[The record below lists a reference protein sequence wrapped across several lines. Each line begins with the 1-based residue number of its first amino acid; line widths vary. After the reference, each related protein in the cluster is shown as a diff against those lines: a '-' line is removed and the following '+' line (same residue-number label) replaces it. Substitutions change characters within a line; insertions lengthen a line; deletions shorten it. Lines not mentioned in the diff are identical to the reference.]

1 METVQIISVLL
12 GSLVGAILALTGAGG
27 AIIAV
32 PLLIFGL
39 HLAVAEAAPIALFA
53 VSVSATIGALLALK
67 LGRVRYRAA
76 SLIALAGALA
86 SPVGIW
92 IAQKSPDTPLIL
104 LFAVIMAYVAF
115 HMFRQSIRKDSAET
129 EQEVPPPVTP
139 CQLDG
144 FTGRLIWT
152 GPCAG
157 TLAISGV
164 AAGFLSGLLG
174 VGVGFIIVPALQKA
188 TNLPMQSIVSTS
200 LAVIALVS
208 AAGVVAAVVGAGMNW
223 SIALPFASGAVAAM
237 LLVSAF
243 AHRFAGPRLQHG
255 FAILAGCVAVGMV
268 VKGIMAVAD

>member
-129 EQEVPPPVTP
+129 EQVPPPVTP

-174 VGVGFIIVPALQKA
+174 VGGGFIIVPALQKA

-243 AHRFAGPRLQHG
+243 AHRFTGPRLQQG

>member
-12 GSLVGAILALTGAGG
+12 GSLVGVILALTGAGG

-32 PLLIFGL
+32 PLLILGL
-39 HLAVAEAAPIALFA
+39 HLAIAEAAPIALFA
-53 VSVSATIGALLALK
+53 VSVSAAIGALLALK

-76 SLIALAGALA
+76 SLIALTGAVA

-115 HMFRQSIRKDSAET
+115 HMFRQSIQKDSAET
-129 EQEVPPPVTP
+129 EPVPPPVTP

-164 AAGFLSGLLG
+164 AAGFFSGLLG
-174 VGVGFIIVPALQKA
+174 VGGGFIIVPALQKA
-188 TNLPMQSIVSTS
+188 TNLPMQAIVSTS

-208 AAGVVAAVVGAGMNW
+208 AAGVVSAVVGAGMNW

-243 AHRFAGPRLQHG
+243 AHRFAGSRLQQG
-255 FAILAGCVAVGMV
+255 FAVLAGCVAVGMA

>member
-129 EQEVPPPVTP
+129 EQVPPPVTP

-174 VGVGFIIVPALQKA
+174 VGGGFIIVPALQKA

-243 AHRFAGPRLQHG
+243 AHRFTGRRLQQG

>member
-12 GSLVGAILALTGAGG
+12 GSLVGVILALTGAGG

-32 PLLIFGL
+32 PLLVFGL
-39 HLAVAEAAPIALFA
+39 HLAIAEAAPIALFA
-53 VSVSATIGALLALK
+53 VSVSAAIGALLALK

-76 SLIALAGALA
+76 SLIALTGALA

-115 HMFRQSIRKDSAET
+115 RMFRQSIRKDSIET
-129 EQEVPPPVTP
+129 EQVPPPVTP

-144 FTGRLIWT
+144 STGRLIWT

-157 TLAISGV
+157 SLAISGV

-174 VGVGFIIVPALQKA
+174 VGGGFIIVPALQKA

-208 AAGVVAAVVGAGMNW
+208 AAGVVSIVVMGGMNW
-223 SIALPFASGAVAAM
+223 SIAIPFASGAAAAM

-243 AHRFAGPRLQHG
+243 AHRFAGPRLQQG
-255 FAILAGCVAVGMV
+255 FAVLAGCVAVGMV